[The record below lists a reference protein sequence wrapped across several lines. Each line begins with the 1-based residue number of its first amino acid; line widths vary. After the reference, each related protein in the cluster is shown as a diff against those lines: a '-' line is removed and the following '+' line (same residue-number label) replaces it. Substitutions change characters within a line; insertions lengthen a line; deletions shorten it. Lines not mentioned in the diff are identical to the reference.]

1 MSKIQDLIDELCPN
15 GVEYKFI
22 GDSHVSTNIF
32 SGGTPKT
39 SISRYWEKGTIPWM
53 SSGEVNKGVVSSTEK
68 FITSDGLAE
77 SSAKIVPAGSVV
89 IALAGQGKTRGTVAR
104 TTIELSTNQSL
115 AAIVPSKN
123 ILTKFLYYYLSTQY
137 ENLRRVSS
145 GEGTRGGLNLSMIK
159 AYTIPVPPLKIQ
171 EEIVRILDSFTLLE
185 AELEAELEARRKQY
199 AHYRDSLLFSD
210 KIKYNYLNLSE
221 VGVISTGKT
230 PSKLESSAWSEGI
243 NFVTPSD
250 IRNGQKYISSSER
263 TVDKEWVFNKNWKVV
278 KDNSILVTCIGAD
291 MGKAV
296 IPTQESVFNQQINSI
311 EVSDNVDI
319 EYLYYWLV
327 SRREYMLR
335 LGRKNGSTMPILN
348 KTNFSK
354 IVVNL
359 PELWLQRKISKQISV
374 FDALVNDIS
383 SGLPAEIAARRKQYE
398 YYRDQLLTFKELK
411 PASA

>member
-1 MSKIQDLIDELCPN
+1 MSKIQDLIDELCPDGIVYKPIEKVAKIKN
-15 GVEYKFI
+15 GRDYKHLNS
-22 GDSHVSTNIF
+22 GRYPVYG
-32 SGGTPKT
+32 SGGVMTHVDYFIYDKVSVLIPRKGSLGNVYYQKDPFWVVDTIFYTQIDESQIIPKYFYHVL
-39 SISRYWEKGTIPWM
+39 IKA
-53 SSGEVNKGVVSSTEK
+53 K
-68 FITSDGLAE
+68 LAE
-77 SSAKIVPAGSVV
+77 YNQAG
-89 IALAGQGKTRGTVAR
+89 G
-104 TTIELSTNQSL
+104 
-115 AAIVPSKN
+115 VPS
-123 ILTKFLYYYLSTQY
+123 LTQK
-137 ENLRRVSS
+137 V
-145 GEGTRGGLNLSMIK
+145 LNKIK
-159 AYTIPVPPLKIQ
+159 IPVPPLEVQK
-171 EEIVRILDSFTLLE
+171 EIVRILDRFTL
-185 AELEAELEARRKQY
+185 LEAELEARRKQY

-398 YYRDQLLTFKELK
+398 YYRDQLLTFKELES
-411 PASA
+411 ASA

>member
-1 MSKIQDLIDELCPN
+1 MSKIQDLIDELCPDGIVYKPIEKVAKIKN
-15 GVEYKFI
+15 GRDYKHLNS
-22 GDSHVSTNIF
+22 GRYPVYG
-32 SGGTPKT
+32 SGGVMTHVDYFIYDKVSVLIPRKGSLGNVYYQKDPFWVVDTIFYTQIDESQIIPKYFYHVL
-39 SISRYWEKGTIPWM
+39 IKA
-53 SSGEVNKGVVSSTEK
+53 K
-68 FITSDGLAE
+68 LAE
-77 SSAKIVPAGSVV
+77 YNQAG
-89 IALAGQGKTRGTVAR
+89 G
-104 TTIELSTNQSL
+104 
-115 AAIVPSKN
+115 VPS
-123 ILTKFLYYYLSTQY
+123 LTQK
-137 ENLRRVSS
+137 V
-145 GEGTRGGLNLSMIK
+145 LNKIK
-159 AYTIPVPPLKIQ
+159 IPVPPLEVQK
-171 EEIVRILDSFTLLE
+171 EIVRILDRFTLLE

-398 YYRDQLLTFKELK
+398 YYRDQLLTFKELE